1 MFLCYKVASKS
12 CLEVNMI
19 TLRMI
24 EAFRAVFIN
33 GSISEAAI
41 FMHISQ
47 PAVSRLIKN
56 LETEIGFQ
64 LFDRSRGRVY
74 ANDDALVFFE
84 EVDRSYIGL
93 DRLEQA
99 ARQIHQRETGGIKIA
114 CMPAVGFGIM
124 PHVIA
129 QFQQRYPNLEINIQV
144 VQSTTVMRLL
154 TSLQCDIGFVEES
167 FDATSVESG
176 PVYHLESVCIL
187 PPGHRLSNLSLIEP
201 MDLAGESFIS
211 LALNSKTRFRIDA
224 IFEAAGVH
232 RLTKIEAPIM
242 KMVCSLV
249 VEGCGVSI
257 VDPMTAA
264 TFVSQGLV
272 VRRFQ
277 PSTLFSFRALSS
289 PRISGTRLIDDFYDT
304 FFSNLPKNQDKRSG

>member
-1 MFLCYKVASKS
+1 MFLCYIVAPKS
-12 CLEVNMI
+12 CIEVNMI

-33 GSISEAAI
+33 GSISEAAT
-41 FMHISQ
+41 FMRISQ

-56 LETEIGFQ
+56 LEAEIGFQ
-64 LFDRSRGRVY
+64 LFDRRRGRVY

-93 DRLEQA
+93 DRLERA
-99 ARQIHQRETGGIKIA
+99 AQQIHKRETGGIKIA

-124 PHVIA
+124 PQVIA
-129 QFQQRYPNLEINIQV
+129 QFQQRYPNLEIDIQV
-144 VQSTTVMRLL
+144 VQSTTVMQLL

-167 FDATSVESG
+167 FDAPSVESG

-187 PPGHRLSNLSLIEP
+187 PPGHHLSKLSQIKAT
-201 MDLAGESFIS
+201 DLAGESFIS
-211 LALNSKTRFRIDA
+211 LGINSKTRFKIDA
-224 IFEAAGVH
+224 VFEAAGVH
-232 RLTKIEAPIM
+232 RLTKIEAPLM

-249 VEGCGVSI
+249 LEGCGLSI

-272 VRRFQ
+272 IRRFQ
-277 PSTLFSFRALSS
+277 PSILFSFRTLSS
-289 PRISGTRLIDDFYDT
+289 SRISGTSLIDDFYAT
-304 FFSNLPKNQDKRSG
+304 FSHNLPETQH